1 MFNRKIDRRDQAG
14 VNGLG
19 QRYCHRFRVND
30 PVAGPCI
37 VSKYHDG
44 VRMQLPPDPVR
55 DAAELGETLQDPPLP
70 DGVNLVGLTPSF
82 LVIHRTEIGRY
93 AN

>member
-1 MFNRKIDRRDQAG
+1 MKRRLA
-14 VNGLG
+14 LAASLA
-19 QRYCHRFRVND
+19 CLLA
-30 PVAGPCI
+30 PVGGRAE
-37 VSKYHDG
+37 
-44 VRMQLPPDPVR
+44 R
-55 DAAELGETLQDPPLP
+55 AELGEMLQDPPLP

>member
-1 MFNRKIDRRDQAG
+1 MWTE
-14 VNGLG
+14 
-19 QRYCHRFRVND
+19 
-30 PVAGPCI
+30 
-37 VSKYHDG
+37 SKYHDG